1 MNKLSISLFFKGIA
15 IGVAAIIPGV
25 SGGTIAVMFGIYDSI
40 IFSINRLKS
49 HFLES
54 LTYLLPLALGAA
66 LGIVGLSF
74 PLAFLLDQFPIPTI
88 SLFAGLI
95 LGSIPKLSQTFSL
108 DLLKRNLPLFS
119 VAILLA
125 VSLGVFS
132 VIGQLDATVI
142 VESDNLLPKL
152 ILLVVGFFG
161 VFAFIVPG
169 ISGSMLL
176 LSIGFYVPILNSLR
190 TLIDELP
197 FAISSLIDI
206 SNFFLLGVGAIIGF
220 LIISQLMA
228 YLLKNYRELVYITI
242 VGFLIGSVF
251 SIYVNHETIEF
262 YASIQLIDYISSGFL
277 LTIGILFSY
286 LINKK
291 YATG

>member
-15 IGVAAIIPGV
+15 IGIAAIIPGV

-54 LTYLLPLALGAA
+54 FTYLLPLVLGAA
-66 LGIVGLSF
+66 IGIIVLSF
-74 PLAFLLDQFPIPTI
+74 PLAFLLGQFPIPTI

-95 LGSIPKLSQTFSL
+95 IGSIPKLAQTFSSN
-108 DLLKRNLPLFS
+108 LLIRNVPLFMS
-119 VAILLA
+119 AILLA

-132 VIGQLDATVI
+132 VVGQLDATVI
-142 VESDNLLPKL
+142 VESGNLLPKL

-190 TLIDELP
+190 SLIDELP
-197 FAISSLIDI
+197 FAISSFVDI
-206 SNFFLLGVGAIIGF
+206 SNFLLLGIGAIIGF

-242 VGFLIGSVF
+242 VGFLIGSIF
-251 SIYVNHETIEF
+251 SIYFNHETIDF
-262 YASIQLIDYISSGFL
+262 YQSVQLMDIISSGFL
-277 LTIGILFSY
+277 LIIGILFSY

-291 YATG
+291 YATR